1 MQNLPIGMQSFE
13 AVRKANYLYV
23 DKTKHLERLVTTNK
37 YYFLSRPRRF
47 GKSLFLSTLEAYFL
61 GQKELFKDLYIET
74 VEKEWTEYPVIYLDL
89 NSGIYTTEEELYRVL
104 NYPMQRL
111 EQKYSIDVKEPS
123 LSVRLKNIVLTA
135 FEQTGKQVVILV
147 DEYDKPL
154 LQTIDN
160 EELHDKFKTI
170 LKGVYSILKECDEY
184 IRFGFLTGVTK
195 FSKISLFSDLNNLMD
210 ISLDENYTDICGITE
225 EEIKTNF
232 KEHLQAFAE
241 KENTTKEDILSQLKA
256 MYDGYHF
263 SKNTDVDIYNPFSL
277 INSLTRREFENYWF
291 QTGTPT
297 FLVKL
302 LQENDYDLKDFSDS
316 NISAFTEDLSSKETM
331 HNEPV
336 ALFYQAG
343 YLTIKDYDEELQSYT
358 LGYPNKEVEQ
368 SFLKFLLPKYM
379 NNNDSRSP
387 IYVLNLY
394 KNLRDGKIE
403 EFLESLKVFFS
414 STPYD
419 LIKDTENHYQ
429 TIVFIICKLLGYY
442 SEAEYKIVNGRI
454 DMVVKTKN
462 YIYVFEFKFDKSAK
476 EALQQIDSKDY
487 PLAFQQD
494 ERKLY
499 KIGVN
504 FSSQTKNIN
513 EYIIQ

>member
-1 MQNLPIGMQSFE
+1 MQSFE

-47 GKSLFLSTLEAYFL
+47 GKSLFLSTLKAYFL
-61 GQKELFKDLYIET
+61 GKKELFKGLYIET
-74 VEKEWTEYPVIYLDL
+74 VEKDWTEYPVIYLDL

-154 LQTIDN
+154 ISTLDN
-160 EELHDKFKTI
+160 EDLHDKYKTI

-184 IRFGFLTGVTK
+184 IRFGMLTGVTK

-297 FLVKL
+297 FLIKL
-302 LQENDYDLKDFSDS
+302 LQENDYDLKDLSEG
-316 NISAFTEDLSSKETM
+316 NITARDLTSKESM
-331 HNEPV
+331 LSAPV
-336 ALFYQAG
+336 ALFYQSG
-343 YLTIKDYDEELQSYT
+343 YLTIKDYNKKSGAYK
-358 LGYPNKEVEQ
+358 LGYPNKEVEE
-368 SFLKFLLPKYM
+368 SFLDFILPKYM
-379 NNNDSRSP
+379 HTNENASFS
-387 IYVLNLY
+387 YVEKMYENLE
-394 KNLRDGKIE
+394 NGEIE
-403 EFLESLKVFFS
+403 DFLKTMKTFFAS
-414 STPYD
+414 VPYD

-429 TIVFIICKLLGYY
+429 TVIFIICKLIGFIV
-442 SEAEYKIVNGRI
+442 EAEYKIVNGRI
-454 DMVVKTKN
+454 DMIVRTDN
-462 YIYVFEFKFDKSAK
+462 FLYLFEFKFDKSAK

-504 FSSQTKNIN
+504 FSSQTKNID

>member
-1 MQNLPIGMQSFE
+1 MQSFE
-13 AVRKANYLYV
+13 SIRQNNFLYV
-23 DKTKHLERLVTTNK
+23 DKTKHIYNLANSNR

-47 GKSLFLSTLEAYFL
+47 GKSLLLSTLKAYFL
-61 GQKELFKDLYIET
+61 GKKELFKGLYIET
-74 VEKEWTEYPVIYLDL
+74 VEKDWTEYPVIYLDL

-232 KEHLQAFAE
+232 VEHLQAFAD

-297 FLVKL
+297 FLIKL
-302 LQENDYDLKDFSDS
+302 LKENDYDLKDFSEG
-316 NISAFTEDLSSKETM
+316 NIDAVDLTSKESM
-331 HNEPV
+331 LNAPI
-336 ALFYQAG
+336 ALFYQSG
-343 YLTIKDYDEELQSYT
+343 YLTIKDYDRDFSSYI
-358 LGYPNKEVEQ
+358 LGYPNREVEQ
-368 SFLKFLLPKYM
+368 SFLDFLLPKYINTEENM
-379 NNNDSRSP
+379 STSFLIAFARD
-387 IYVLNLY
+387 
-394 KNLRDGKIE
+394 LRAGRIE
-403 EFLESLKVFFS
+403 DFLTKLKVFFAK
-414 STPYD
+414 TPYD

-429 TIVFIICKLLGYY
+429 TVVFIICKLLGYY

-454 DMVVKTKN
+454 DMVIKTKD

-476 EALQQIDSKDY
+476 EALEQIDSKDY

-499 KIGVN
+499 KVGVN
-504 FSSQTKNIN
+504 FSSQTKNID

>member
-1 MQNLPIGMQSFE
+1 MQSFE

-47 GKSLFLSTLEAYFL
+47 GKSLFLSTLKAYFL
-61 GQKELFKDLYIET
+61 GKKELFKGLYIET
-74 VEKEWTEYPVIYLDL
+74 VEKDWTEYPVIYLDL

-154 LQTIDN
+154 ISTLDN
-160 EELHDKFKTI
+160 EDLHDKYKTI

-232 KEHLQAFAE
+232 VEHLQAFAE

-297 FLVKL
+297 FLIKL
-302 LQENDYDLKDFSDS
+302 LQENDYDLKDFSEG
-316 NISAFTEDLSSKETM
+316 NIDAVDLTSKESM
-331 HNEPV
+331 LNAPI
-336 ALFYQAG
+336 ALFYQSG
-343 YLTIKDYDEELQSYT
+343 YLTIKDYDRDFSSYV
-358 LGYPNKEVEQ
+358 LGYPNREVEQ
-368 SFLKFLLPKYM
+368 SFLDFLLPKYINTEENM
-379 NNNDSRSP
+379 STSFLIAFARD
-387 IYVLNLY
+387 
-394 KNLRDGKIE
+394 LRAGRIE
-403 EFLESLKVFFS
+403 DFLTKLKVFFAK
-414 STPYD
+414 TPYD

-429 TIVFIICKLLGYY
+429 TVVFIICRLLGYY

-454 DMVVKTKN
+454 DMVIKTKD

-476 EALQQIDSKDY
+476 EALEQIDSKDY

-504 FSSQTKNIN
+504 FSSQTKNID

>member
-13 AVRKANYLYV
+13 SIRQNNFLYV
-23 DKTKHLERLVTTNK
+23 DKTKHIYNLANSNR

-61 GQKELFKDLYIET
+61 GKKELFKGLYIET
-74 VEKEWTEYPVIYLDL
+74 VEKQWTEYPVLYLDM
-89 NSGIYTTEEELYRVL
+89 NSGIYDSEERLLNSL
-104 NYPMQRL
+104 NYHL
-111 EQKYSIDVKEPS
+111 SEWEKEYSIQTKFVNPEDRFSNIIKTAVK
-123 LSVRLKNIVLTA
+123 
-135 FEQTGKQVVILV
+135 QTGKQVVILV

-160 EELHDKFKTI
+160 EELHDKFKGI
-170 LKGVYSILKECDEY
+170 LKGVYSVLKGCDKY
-184 IRFGFLTGVTK
+184 IRFGMLTGVTK

-241 KENTTKEDILSQLKA
+241 KESTTKEDILLQLKA

-263 SKNTDVDIYNPFSL
+263 SENISIDIYNPFSL
-277 INSLTRREFENYWF
+277 LNSLTERKFRNYWF

-297 FLVKL
+297 FLIKL
-302 LQENDYDLKDFSDS
+302 LKENDYDLKDFSEG
-316 NISAFTEDLSSKETM
+316 NITARDLTSKESM
-331 HNEPV
+331 LSAPV
-336 ALFYQAG
+336 ALFYQSG
-343 YLTIKDYDEELQSYT
+343 YITIKDYDKELQEYT

-368 SFLKFLLPKYM
+368 SFLEFLLP
-379 NNNDSRSP
+379 R
-387 IYVLNLY
+387 YVHTIDDKSASYLS
-394 KNLRDGKIE
+394 KFIKDLRAGRVED
-403 EFLESLKVFFS
+403 FLEKMKVFFAGI
-414 STPYD
+414 PYD
-419 LIKDTENHYQ
+419 IIKDTENYYQ
-429 TIVFIICKLLGYY
+429 TILFLICRLVGFY
-442 SEAEYKIVNGRI
+442 SQAEYRTSRGRM
-454 DMVVKTKN
+454 DMVIKTKD

-476 EALQQIDSKDY
+476 EALEQIDSKDY

-504 FSSQTKNIN
+504 FSSQTKNID
-513 EYIIQ
+513 EYIIG

>member
-1 MQNLPIGMQSFE
+1 MQSFE

-61 GQKELFKDLYIET
+61 GQKELFKGLYIET
-74 VEKEWTEYPVIYLDL
+74 VEKQWTEYPVIYLDL

-154 LQTIDN
+154 ISTLDN
-160 EELHDKFKTI
+160 EELHNKYKTI

-263 SKNTDVDIYNPFSL
+263 SENTSIDIYNPFSL
-277 INSLTRREFENYWF
+277 LNSLTERKFRNYWF

-297 FLVKL
+297 FLIKL
-302 LQENDYDLKDFSDS
+302 LQENDYDLKDLSEG
-316 NISAFTEDLSSKETM
+316 NITARDLTSKESM
-331 HNEPV
+331 LSAPV
-336 ALFYQAG
+336 ALFYQSG
-343 YLTIKDYDEELQSYT
+343 YLTIKDYDKELQEYT

-368 SFLKFLLPKYM
+368 SFLEFLLP
-379 NNNDSRSP
+379 R
-387 IYVLNLY
+387 YVHTIDDKSASYLS
-394 KNLRDGKIE
+394 KFIKDLRAGRIE
-403 EFLESLKVFFS
+403 DFLEKMKVFFAGI
-414 STPYD
+414 PYD
-419 LIKDTENHYQ
+419 IIKDTENYYQ
-429 TIVFIICKLLGYY
+429 TILFLICRLVGFY
-442 SEAEYKIVNGRI
+442 SQAEYRTSRGRM
-454 DMVVKTKN
+454 DMVIKTKD

-476 EALQQIDSKDY
+476 EALEQIDSKDY

-499 KIGVN
+499 KVGVN
-504 FSSQTKNIN
+504 FSSQTKNID

>member
-1 MQNLPIGMQSFE
+1 MQSFE
-13 AVRKANYLYV
+13 AVRKADYLYV

-61 GQKELFKDLYIET
+61 GQKELFKGLYIET
-74 VEKEWTEYPVIYLDL
+74 VEKDWTEYPVIYLDL

-111 EQKYSIDVKEPS
+111 EEKYSIDAKEPS

-154 LQTIDN
+154 ISTLDN
-160 EELHDKFKTI
+160 EELHNKYKTI
-170 LKGVYSILKECDEY
+170 LKGVYSILKECDKY

-297 FLVKL
+297 FLIKL
-302 LQENDYDLKDFSDS
+302 LQENNYDLKDLSEGK
-316 NISAFTEDLSSKETM
+316 ITAKDLTSKESM
-331 HNEPV
+331 MNAPV
-336 ALFYQAG
+336 ALFYQSG
-343 YLTIKDYDEELQSYT
+343 YLTIKDYNKKSGAYK
-358 LGYPNKEVEQ
+358 LGYPNKEVEE
-368 SFLKFLLPKYM
+368 SFLDFLLPKYM
-379 NNNDSRSP
+379 HTNENASFS
-387 IYVLNLY
+387 YVEKMYENLE
-394 KNLRDGKIE
+394 NGEIE
-403 EFLESLKVFFS
+403 DFLKTMKTFFAS
-414 STPYD
+414 VPYD

-429 TIVFIICKLLGYY
+429 TVIFIICKLIGFIV
-442 SEAEYKIVNGRI
+442 EAEYKIVNGRI
-454 DMVVKTKN
+454 DMIVRTDN
-462 YIYVFEFKFDKSAK
+462 FLYLFEFKFDKSAE

-504 FSSQTKNIN
+504 FSSQTKNIDK
-513 EYIIQ
+513 YIIQ

>member
-1 MQNLPIGMQSFE
+1 MQNLPIGLQSFE
-13 AVRKANYLYV
+13 ALRNANYLYV

-47 GKSLFLSTLEAYFL
+47 GKSLFLSTLKAYFL
-61 GQKELFKDLYIET
+61 GKKELFKGLYIET
-74 VEKEWTEYPVIYLDL
+74 VEKQWTEYPVIYLDL

-154 LQTIDN
+154 ISTLDN
-160 EELHDKFKTI
+160 EELHNKYKTI
-170 LKGVYSILKECDEY
+170 LKGVYSILKECDKY
-184 IRFGFLTGVTK
+184 IRLGFLTGVTK

-297 FLVKL
+297 FLIKL

-331 HNEPV
+331 HNEPI

-403 EFLESLKVFFS
+403 EFLESLKAFFS

-476 EALQQIDSKDY
+476 EALEQIDSKDY

-499 KIGVN
+499 KVGIN

>member
-1 MQNLPIGMQSFE
+1 MQSFE
-13 AVRKANYLYV
+13 SIRQNNFLYV
-23 DKTKHLERLVTTNK
+23 DKTKHIYNLANSNR

-47 GKSLFLSTLEAYFL
+47 GKSLFLSTLKAYFL
-61 GQKELFKDLYIET
+61 GKKELFKGLYIET
-74 VEKEWTEYPVIYLDL
+74 VEKDWTEYPVIYLDL

-184 IRFGFLTGVTK
+184 IRFGMLTGVTK

-263 SKNTDVDIYNPFSL
+263 SKNTSIDIYNPFSL

-297 FLVKL
+297 FLIKL
-302 LQENDYDLKDFSDS
+302 LKENDYDLKDFSEGKID
-316 NISAFTEDLSSKETM
+316 AVDLTSKESM
-331 HNEPV
+331 LNAPI
-336 ALFYQAG
+336 ALFYQSG
-343 YLTIKDYDEELQSYT
+343 YLTIKDYDRDFSSYV
-358 LGYPNKEVEQ
+358 LGYPNREVEQ
-368 SFLKFLLPKYM
+368 SFLDFLLPKYINTEENM
-379 NNNDSRSP
+379 STSFLIAFARD
-387 IYVLNLY
+387 
-394 KNLRDGKIE
+394 LRAGRIE
-403 EFLESLKVFFS
+403 DFLTKLKVFFAK
-414 STPYD
+414 TPYD

-429 TIVFIICKLLGYY
+429 TVVFIICRLLGYY

-454 DMVVKTKN
+454 DMVIKTKD

-476 EALQQIDSKDY
+476 QALEQIDSKDY

-499 KIGVN
+499 KVGVN
-504 FSSQTKNIN
+504 FSSQTKNID

>member
-1 MQNLPIGMQSFE
+1 MQSFE
-13 AVRKANYLYV
+13 SIRQNNFLYV
-23 DKTKHLERLVTTNK
+23 DKTKHIYSLANSNR

-47 GKSLFLSTLEAYFL
+47 GKSLFLSTLKAYFL
-61 GQKELFKDLYIET
+61 GKKELFKGLYIET
-74 VEKEWTEYPVIYLDL
+74 VEKDWTEYPVIYLDL

-154 LQTIDN
+154 ISTLDN
-160 EELHDKFKTI
+160 EDLHDKYKTI

-297 FLVKL
+297 FLIKL
-302 LQENDYDLKDFSDS
+302 LQENDYDLKDLSEG
-316 NISAFTEDLSSKETM
+316 NITARDLTSKESM
-331 HNEPV
+331 LSAPV
-336 ALFYQAG
+336 ALFYQSG
-343 YLTIKDYDEELQSYT
+343 YLTIKDYNKKSGAYK
-358 LGYPNKEVEQ
+358 LGYPNKEVEE
-368 SFLKFLLPKYM
+368 SFLDFILPKYM
-379 NNNDSRSP
+379 HTNENASFS
-387 IYVLNLY
+387 YVEKMYENLE
-394 KNLRDGKIE
+394 NGEIE
-403 EFLESLKVFFS
+403 DFLKTMKTFFAS
-414 STPYD
+414 VPYD

-429 TIVFIICKLLGYY
+429 TVIFIICKLIGFIV
-442 SEAEYKIVNGRI
+442 EAEYKIVNGRI
-454 DMVVKTKN
+454 DMIVRTDN
-462 YIYVFEFKFDKSAK
+462 FLYLFEFKFDKSAE

-504 FSSQTKNIN
+504 FSSQTKNID

>member
-1 MQNLPIGMQSFE
+1 MQSFE

-23 DKTKHLERLVTTNK
+23 DKTTHLERLVTTNK

-47 GKSLFLSTLEAYFL
+47 GKSLFLSTLKAYFL
-61 GQKELFKDLYIET
+61 GKKELFKDLYIET
-74 VEKEWTEYPVIYLDL
+74 VEKDWKEYPVLYLDM
-89 NSGIYTTEEELYRVL
+89 NSGIYDSEERLLNSL
-104 NYPMQRL
+104 NYHL
-111 EQKYSIDVKEPS
+111 SEWEKEYSIQTKFVNPEDRFSNIIKTAVK
-123 LSVRLKNIVLTA
+123 
-135 FEQTGKQVVILV
+135 QTGKQVVVLV

-160 EELHDKFKTI
+160 EELHDKFKGI
-170 LKGVYSILKECDEY
+170 LKGVYSVLKSCDEY

-263 SKNTDVDIYNPFSL
+263 SKNTSIDIYNPFSL
-277 INSLTRREFENYWF
+277 LNSLTRKEFENYWF

-297 FLVKL
+297 FLIKL
-302 LQENDYDLKDFSDS
+302 LKENDYDLKDFSEG
-316 NISAFTEDLSSKETM
+316 NITARDLTSKESM
-331 HNEPV
+331 LSAPV
-336 ALFYQAG
+336 ALFYQSG
-343 YLTIKDYDEELQSYT
+343 YLTIKDYDKELQEYT

-368 SFLKFLLPKYM
+368 SFLEFLLP
-379 NNNDSRSP
+379 R
-387 IYVLNLY
+387 YVHTIDDKSASYLS
-394 KNLRDGKIE
+394 KFIKDLRAGRVED
-403 EFLESLKVFFS
+403 FLEKMKVFFAGI
-414 STPYD
+414 PYD
-419 LIKDTENHYQ
+419 IIKDTENYYQ
-429 TIVFIICKLLGYY
+429 TILFLICRLVGFY
-442 SEAEYKIVNGRI
+442 SQAEYRTSRGRM
-454 DMVVKTKN
+454 DMVIKTKD

-476 EALQQIDSKDY
+476 EALEQIDSKDY

-499 KIGVN
+499 KVGVN
-504 FSSQTKNIN
+504 FSSQTKNID